1 MSRLYTRSFVAA
13 ILAQFGFVVANMLM
27 THYARW
33 VSFLGGTVEQ
43 IGWVGGVGS
52 IAGLL
57 LRPWLGQWINRIG
70 ARRTFALGLLL
81 FAIGSFGS
89 IFLVDLGWQIYVLR
103 SFSTAGA
110 AFVFTSSLTY
120 ASQICPPERRT
131 EAIGILGVGGFLGM
145 LSGPYMG
152 DLFLG
157 DGERQR
163 TQFTALFITATLS
176 LLIPAF
182 LLLFMA
188 PRPTR
193 GTSRIRIKDF
203 FRVARRYWP
212 GTILL
217 VDFAFGVCTTVPF
230 FFLAN
235 YIDVNSLSM
244 DGASEIAWFFLG
256 YAGWGMTLRIAW
268 RRVPER
274 IGRRKILL
282 LGLVLFATGM
292 FSFLVVTPERAHL
305 LIVPALLC
313 GTGHSL
319 LYHTMTSLT
328 LEGFPDEVRGTG
340 SALSLMFVDI
350 GFIGGS
356 PILGMIAEA
365 HGYNALF
372 VTVGVTTLTVAA
384 LYATASIPVWR
395 ARRNQAVR

>member
-33 VSFLGGTVEQ
+33 ISFLGGTVEHV
-43 IGWVGGVGS
+43 GWVGGIGS

-57 LRPWLGQWINRIG
+57 LRPWLGQWINRLG
-70 ARRTFALGLLL
+70 ARRMFALGLLL
-81 FAIGSFGS
+81 FGVGSFGS
-89 IFLVDLGWQIYVLR
+89 MFLVDLSWPIYVLR
-103 SFSTAGA
+103 SFSTVGA

-131 EAIGILGVGGFLGM
+131 EAIGILGVGGFLAM
-145 LSGPYMG
+145 LSGPWMG

-163 TQFTALFITATLS
+163 AQFTSLFIAATLA
-176 LLIPAF
+176 LLLPAF

-188 PRPTR
+188 PRP
-193 GTSRIRIKDF
+193 SRPASGIRAKDF
-203 FRVARRYWP
+203 FRVVRRHWP
-212 GTILL
+212 GTIVL
-217 VDFAFGVCTTVPF
+217 VDFTFGVCTTVPF

-235 YIDVNSLSM
+235 YIDVEALSI
-244 DGASEIAWFFLG
+244 DGVSEIAWFFLG

-268 RRVPER
+268 RRVPDM

-282 LGLVLFATGM
+282 LGLLFFAAGM

-340 SALSLMFVDI
+340 SALALMFVDI

-356 PILGMIAEA
+356 PILGMLADA
-365 HGYNALF
+365 HGYNVVF
-372 VTVGVTTLTVAA
+372 VTVGVTALTVAV
-384 LYATASIPVWR
+384 LYATASIPIWR
-395 ARRNQAVR
+395 ARARRV